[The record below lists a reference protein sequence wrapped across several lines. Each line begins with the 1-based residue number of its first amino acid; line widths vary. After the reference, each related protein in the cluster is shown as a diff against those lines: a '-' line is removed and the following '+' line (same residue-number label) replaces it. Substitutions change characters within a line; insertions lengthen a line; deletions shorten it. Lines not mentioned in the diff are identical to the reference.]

1 MNITVTIAS
10 LSALAAGATLAGN
23 LAVKEPL
30 AAPLPS
36 QRFCNIEM
44 CRADDAHSL
53 PGLRALRSKL
63 DAMQYKYSRQLAR
76 IEQAMMASANIRAR
90 F

>member
-10 LSALAAGATLAGN
+10 LSALAAGATIAGN
-23 LAVKEPL
+23 LAVKEPV

-36 QRFCNIEM
+36 QRFCTIER
-44 CRADDAHSL
+44 CRADDAASV
-53 PGLRALRSKL
+53 PGIRALRSKL
-63 DAMQYKYSRQLAR
+63 EEMQHAYTRQLAR
-76 IEQAMMASANIRAR
+76 VERAMMASAGGRGW

>member
-23 LAVKEPL
+23 LAVEEPV

-36 QRFCNIEM
+36 QRFCSIEM
-44 CRADDAHSL
+44 CRADDAASVS
-53 PGLRALRSKL
+53 GLRALKSKL
-63 DAMQYKYSRQLAR
+63 EEMQYAYTRQLAR
-76 IEQAMMASANIRAR
+76 LERAMMTSAGGRVR

>member
-1 MNITVTIAS
+1 MKITVTIAS

-36 QRFCNIEM
+36 QRLCNIEM
-44 CRADDAHSL
+44 CRADDAGSL
-53 PGLRALRSKL
+53 PGPRPLRSKL
-63 DAMQYKYSRQLAR
+63 EEMQHEYMRQLAR
-76 IEQAMMASANIRAR
+76 VERELMASAGMGMWY
-90 F
+90 